1 MFFSLGKKH
10 KKNSDRGGNHPHSPH
25 PPPPHLY
32 VQGLKKKLFVSLR
45 PDGEICLI
53 YAH

>member
-10 KKNSDRGGNHPHSPH
+10 KKNSDRGGNHPHSP

-32 VQGLKKKLFVSLR
+32 VQGLKKKSFVSLR